1 MSGRFPH
8 GNESRICPGQFG
20 NTAHA
25 ALIKS
30 RSGCLPRKQI
40 TMIIPNCHPLTALR
54 HPSIKAP
61 FQLFY
66 PLQTKISLLLSVMC
80 HYSHRSAAAAVPFAL
95 CARFIHCDVS
105 TVCRRGWKRRQT
117 LWPAPTWKRRETH
130 SRRCLADGI
139 RQKTPSG
146 PLLNFDP
153 TAGQHSG
160 TVVSSQRWSS
170 KSASKWMKLSPFK
183 HTLGLYIQLFQDV

>member
-40 TMIIPNCHPLTALR
+40 TMIIPNCHPLTALK

-80 HYSHRSAAAAVPFAL
+80 HYSHRSAAAAAAAPLRSLHAFHSLRCVNCLPQRLKKTANSLTCADMKAARNTQPPLFGRRDQTENTFGAFAEL
-95 CARFIHCDVS
+95 
-105 TVCRRGWKRRQT
+105 
-117 LWPAPTWKRRETH
+117 
-130 SRRCLADGI
+130 
-139 RQKTPSG
+139 
-146 PLLNFDP
+146 
-153 TAGQHSG
+153 
-160 TVVSSQRWSS
+160 
-170 KSASKWMKLSPFK
+170 
-183 HTLGLYIQLFQDV
+183 